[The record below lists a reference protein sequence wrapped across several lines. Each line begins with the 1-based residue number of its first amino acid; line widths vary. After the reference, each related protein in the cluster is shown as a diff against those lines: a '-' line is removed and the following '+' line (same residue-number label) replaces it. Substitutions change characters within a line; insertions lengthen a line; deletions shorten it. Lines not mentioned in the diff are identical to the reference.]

1 MEDKKQ
7 IKIGLT
13 ALCIIIIIFILSAII
28 IYTIVASS
36 KEKESENRYINTV
49 DINET
54 NTYN

>member
-28 IYTIVASS
+28 IYTVVASS